1 MSITETPRHQ
11 QTEQTEQT
19 EQGEDDM
26 AQSATAMP
34 GAPDAPDAR
43 SGLRRVAAI
52 SASLVGTYA
61 LTSVLGLAFW
71 LLAARQFSVGA
82 VGVGGAAISLMTLL
96 GTLGT
101 CGLGT
106 LLIARFPVTEQGR
119 RRALTRTA
127 LVVAGG
133 VATVLAVAVPFVAI
147 EVLHVGNLDL
157 IAGGPTNALIFAIGT
172 GLMAVAL
179 VVDQA
184 VLVLGS
190 GSLQLERNAIASGVK
205 LAALAGLALAGQ
217 SGGMT
222 IFLAWGIGTLL
233 SFPLVAVRTRG
244 GRALQDPGT
253 RLIDFRTMRGL
264 GGQALSHHALN
275 TTLQAPLQILPLL
288 VLVLVSSEQNGVFTT
303 ALQVTGVVF
312 ALPYSI
318 SVALFA
324 SAEGATDSLLE
335 RMRFTIPLSF
345 GVSLLA
351 NLLLFPLAPYV
362 LSVFGSQYS
371 TQGVEILRILAFA
384 GLPFVVKDH
393 FVALRRVQGRTTE
406 ATGVMVGATV
416 IELAAAYAGVRLD
429 GAVGLCLAWVGVLV
443 VEALILAVPL
453 WRMTRTARPG
463 DASASAT
470 LEAAPLPVEAAVV
483 PVDVAALLVRAPTT
497 YPAETPARRIGTT
510 EEDGVE
516 QETLSPAALPD
527 AAPDIASDEKD
538 DHDGPF
544 GMTDDRDGDG
554 TDLPPTSQSAVM
566 GLIRNVAR
574 VVGAGPVVLLMTG
587 GLISMAAAV
596 SLARTDG
603 GSTTAQSL
611 YVLGLVVIFLP
622 AAIGVLLPKARAST
636 RILLAVSMA
645 VLLQLSRLV
654 LYPTRFMFHDE
665 LIHANVLRLMGET
678 GHLFTENSLLP
689 VTAYYPG
696 LEIATNAI
704 HDLTG
709 LSAYASG
716 VVILLASRVVIALAV
731 LLVVSHITLSPRIGA
746 TAVIIYSCNPQML
759 FFNSQFS
766 YQTIALPL
774 AVFAVY
780 LVVSRRQGSRTS
792 LVAGMLATVAVT
804 FSHHVTAAL
813 LIAAY
818 LVWWVLELVLH
829 RRTRNA
835 SLSLGAMVVVAAGS
849 FAVSLAN
856 PGNTLLS
863 YLGSIG
869 QSSVDAVVAVLSG
882 KQTRKVFQNSAGV
895 VTAPWEKYAIIAS
908 LVLTLAVLLPA
919 VIRSR
924 RFLKRRVASVLLL
937 LLVAILYPLIPGG
950 HLTVSTAEVG
960 DRSAGF
966 VFLGVAFVVAWWVW
980 QHRMTWWKTTVL
992 AAGATVIF
1000 IGSVVLG
1007 AGSITQQLP
1016 GPFRVSDDARSIDAD
1031 NLAAA
1036 GWMAAHLPPESIT
1049 YADRVGGL
1057 LAAAD
1062 GGQYSVT
1069 HIGTGVDASRLLLD
1083 PDFGAKDVE
1092 VIKAAH
1098 IRYLIADRRDAFGL
1112 PNQGV
1117 YIESGEFGGDNRTT
1131 PVPAAAL
1138 RKFSTV
1144 PGVDVLYDNGSIVI
1158 YDLGALDAS

>member
-1 MSITETPRHQ
+1 MSITEAPHHREQ
-11 QTEQTEQT
+11 AQTEQTGQR
-19 EQGEDDM
+19 EDDM
-26 AQSATAMP
+26 AQSATAI
-34 GAPDAPDAR
+34 PDAR
-43 SGLRRVAAI
+43 SGLRRVAAV

-82 VGVGGAAISLMTLL
+82 VGVGGAAISMMTLL

-106 LLIARFPVTEQGR
+106 LLIARFPKTEQGR
-119 RRALTRTA
+119 RRVLIRTA
-127 LVVAGG
+127 LLVAGG
-133 VATVLAVAVPFVAI
+133 VATILAMVVPFVAI

-157 IAGGPTNALIFAIGT
+157 LAGGPANALIFAIGT

-217 SGGMT
+217 LGGMT
-222 IFLAWGIGTLL
+222 IFVAWGIGTLL
-233 SFPLVAVRTRG
+233 SFPLVALRTRG

-253 RLIDFRTMRGL
+253 RLVDFTTLRGL

-288 VLVLVSSEQNGVFTT
+288 ILVLVSSEQNGVFTT

-324 SAEGATDSLLE
+324 SSEGATDSLLE

-371 TQGVEILRILAFA
+371 AQGVDILRILAFA
-384 GLPFVVKDH
+384 GLPFVIKDH
-393 FVALRRVQGRTTE
+393 FVALRRVQGRTSE

-416 IELAAAYAGVRLD
+416 VELAAAYAGVRLG
-429 GAVGLCLAWVGVLV
+429 GAVGLCLAWVAVLV
-443 VEALILAVPL
+443 VEALILAIPL
-453 WRMTRTARPG
+453 WRMTRART
-463 DASASAT
+463 ASAT
-470 LEAAPLPVEAAVV
+470 ATGETQ
-483 PVDVAALLVRAPTT
+483 TT
-497 YPAETPARRIGTT
+497 YPVKTPLREIGTT

-516 QETLSPAALPD
+516 QETLRPAALPD
-527 AAPDIASDEKD
+527 GTP
-538 DHDGPF
+538 GPE
-544 GMTDDRDGDG
+544 GLTDDRDGDRA
-554 TDLPPTSQSAVM
+554 DLPATSPSAPM
-566 GLIRNVAR
+566 SLLRTVAR

-587 GLISMAAAV
+587 GLISIAAAV

-603 GSTTAQSL
+603 GSTTAQTL

-622 AAIGVLLPKARAST
+622 AAIGVLLPKARTST
-636 RILLAVSMA
+636 RILLAISMA

-678 GHLFTENSLLP
+678 GHLFSENPLLP
-689 VTAYYPG
+689 ITAYYPG
-696 LEIATNAI
+696 LEIATDAI

-716 VVILLASRVVIALAV
+716 VVILLASRLVIALAV

-746 TAVIIYSCNPQML
+746 TAVIIYACNPQML

-780 LVVSRRQGSRTS
+780 LVVSRRQGTRTS
-792 LVAGMLATVAVT
+792 LVVAMLATVAVT
-804 FSHHVTAAL
+804 FSHHVTAGL

-818 LVWWVLELVLH
+818 LVWWLLELVLH
-829 RRTRNA
+829 RRRRNA
-835 SLSLGAMVVVAAGS
+835 SRSLGAMVVVAAAS
-849 FAVSLAN
+849 FAISLAN
-856 PGNTLLS
+856 PGNTLFS

-882 KQTRKVFQNSAGV
+882 QQTRKVFQNSAGV

-908 LVLTLAVLLPA
+908 LVLTMAVLVPA

-924 RFLKRRVASVLLL
+924 RFLRRRVASVLLL
-937 LLVAILYPLIPGG
+937 LLVATLYPLIPGG

-966 VFLGVAFVVAWWVW
+966 VFLGVAFVVGWWVW
-980 QHRMTWWKTTVL
+980 QHRMTWWRTSLL
-992 AAGATVIF
+992 AVGATVIF

-1036 GWMAAHLPPESIT
+1036 RWMDAHLPPEGIT

-1069 HIGTGVDASRLLLD
+1069 HIGTDVDASRLLLD
-1083 PDFGAKDVE
+1083 PEFGPKDVA
-1092 VIKAAH
+1092 VIRKAN
-1098 IRYLIADRRDAFGL
+1098 IRYLLADRRDAFGL

-1117 YIESGEFGGDNRTT
+1117 YIENGEFGGDNRTT

-1138 RKFSTV
+1138 RKFSSV
-1144 PGVDVLYDNGSIVI
+1144 PGVDAIYDNGSIVI